1 VSLEAE
7 KLIKVDGEIAV
18 ISCEQC
24 GCAYGILVDHF
35 SPEMLAVCRC
45 GQCQYPLFSSEEL
58 RANQFE
64 DC

>member
-1 VSLEAE
+1 MSLRVEMV
-7 KLIKVDGEIAV
+7 KVEGEVVV

-24 GCAYGILVDHF
+24 GNRHGILIDHF
-35 SPEMLAVCRC
+35 CPEILAVCSC
-45 GQCQYPLFSSEEL
+45 GSCRYPLFSSEEL